1 MNSRFNKEVQKPF
14 EFLKKATLWT
24 AFAQKQNQAFS
35 DHQDL
40 CVHQAFMLPRFFAQ
54 PSLLLLLKRHHSA
67 SLFRAL
73 ISCQYSH
80 KHHLTI
86 KSKTGLMVAKAAALR
101 IKIDTD
107 RRPLSAKKRL
117 RMSSKLCA
125 PELLT
130 ADSLL
135 RSNATV
141 LGLPFQI

>member
-1 MNSRFNKEVQKPF
+1 
-14 EFLKKATLWT
+14 
-24 AFAQKQNQAFS
+24 
-35 DHQDL
+35 
-40 CVHQAFMLPRFFAQ
+40 MLSLRRFFAQ
-54 PSLLLLLKRHHSA
+54 PSLLLLLIRHHSA

-73 ISCQYSH
+73 ISRQYSH

-107 RRPLSAKKRL
+107 RRPLSAKKRW
-117 RMSSKLCA
+117 RTSSKLCA

-141 LGLPFQI
+141 LGLPFLDLDSCQNSNKTRKIKQQRYRRGRRRMKERKSLLQY